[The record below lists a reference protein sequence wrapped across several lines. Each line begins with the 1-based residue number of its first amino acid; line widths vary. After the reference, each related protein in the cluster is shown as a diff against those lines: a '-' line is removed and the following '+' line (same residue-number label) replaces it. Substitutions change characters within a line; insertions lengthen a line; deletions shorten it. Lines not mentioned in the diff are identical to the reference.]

1 MDKHRDIAIRKLK
14 PENAEELS
22 RLLQSAGPEYSRYFI
37 PFKFD
42 RQTIEGILASARRDR
57 YFAVCIGGELAGF
70 YMLRGFDQGYEVP
83 SYGVWIGPAYSG
95 MGLASLTLQH
105 AFCFCRANGIKRL
118 MLKVHPDNAKA
129 KKIYERNG
137 FTETGIDAGNNN
149 LIFHR
154 DI

>member
-1 MDKHRDIAIRKLK
+1 MDKHKDIFIRKLG

-22 RLLQSAGPEYSRYFI
+22 LLLQSADPGYSRYFI

-42 RQTIEGILASARRDR
+42 RQTIAGILASARQDR
-57 YFAVCIGGELAGF
+57 YFAVFISEELAGF

-83 SYGVWIGPAYSG
+83 SYGVWIVPAYSG
-95 MGLASLTLQH
+95 MGLASFTLQH
-105 AFCFCRANGIKRL
+105 AFCFCRANSIKRL
-118 MLKVHPDNAKA
+118 MLKVHPDNTMA

-137 FTETGIDAGNNN
+137 FKETGIDAGNNN